1 MAEGE
6 NGDFAASF
14 DLPSNVAQDTS
25 AIQQQLVSRNF
36 KGGYIY
42 IPGDGDLDELFDD
55 ATDEGETI
63 FPDGF
68 GGEEGNFIP
77 DDEKPDFN
85 WPWEVITPGGRRRRR
100 L

>member
-1 MAEGE
+1 MAATP
-6 NGDFAASF
+6 DFAASF
-14 DLPSNVAQDTS
+14 DLPSNVAADTS

-36 KGGYIY
+36 KGSYIY